1 MNEWPKKVR
10 VPLPGPTIGKEIC
23 DLLGF
28 DSYVAMAAQIDA
40 IAITFTVDQDG
51 RILVASL
58 WRGREE
64 AGT

>member
-1 MNEWPKKVR
+1 VNEWPKKVR
-10 VPLPGPTIGKEIC
+10 VPLPGPAIGKEIC